1 MAEAERH
8 GKGWRARWTA
18 PPGSPVARPS
28 KSGFRTKTAA
38 KAYAEDREAEIRAGV
53 YIDPKAGERTL
64 ADWWAEWFPAQTYK
78 PNTVETY
85 ERRWLK
91 QIEPRWGS
99 TPLNLIRG
107 IDLDKWIKELSQ
119 TLAPSS
125 VGAVLAPLRDCLEDA
140 VHNRLI
146 PASPMPPKGRRG
158 RRQVTAAPPREGVVI
173 PLEEAEAIMLRLRP
187 DEALLVL
194 IALWTGMRWSEL
206 AAMRRQYLTLHPPRE
221 GHPASG
227 WYFIHPIEGAVHEDK
242 SSRRFLDAPKSGV
255 ASGRIIDLPPF
266 LVLILLA
273 YLEAL
278 PAEQDVLFPPLRERD
293 GAQFRNYDAWN
304 TGRWRPACD
313 GRPAKVYKNGRVR
326 EALAPIH
333 KGLRLHD
340 CKHTHKAMLNN
351 GRIHPAMQNYRL
363 GHAEQGAA
371 GAYSHPTPQMR
382 AETVDW
388 LEQVWQAWNPVR
400 LIDHLAPLLRRT
412 EGAEKPEE
420 SATPISPPRAQIG
433 PARQDPLF

>member
-1 MAEAERH
+1 MAYAEKRP
-8 GKGWRARWTA
+8 GSKTWRARYQRPDGSWA
-18 PPGSPVARPS
+18 SEPGFPTRRKAEEY
-28 KSGFRTKTAA
+28 GDDQEAA
-38 KAYAEDREAEIRAGV
+38 MRAGTW
-53 YIDPKAGERTL
+53 IDPKAGERTL
-64 ADWWAEWFPAQTYK
+64 ADWWAEWFPAQTYR
-78 PNTVETY
+78 PNTAETY

-99 TPLNLIRG
+99 TPLNRIRG

-119 TLAPSS
+119 SLAPSS
-125 VGAVLAPLRDCLEDA
+125 VGTVLAPLRDCFDDA

-158 RRQVTAAPPREGVVI
+158 RRALTVAPPREGVVI
-173 PLEEAEAIMLRLRP
+173 PLEQAEAIMLRLRP

-194 IALWTGMRWSEL
+194 IALFTGMRWSEL
-206 AAMRRQYLTLHPPRE
+206 AAMRRQYLTLHPPRD
-221 GHPASG
+221 GQPASG
-227 WYFIHPIEGAVHEDK
+227 WYFVHPVEGAVHEDK
-242 SSRRFLDAPKSGV
+242 HSRRFLDPPKSGV

-278 PAEQDVLFPPLRERD
+278 PDGQDVLFPPLRERE
-293 GAQFRNYDAWN
+293 GAQFRNYDSWN

-371 GAYSHPTPQMR
+371 GAYSHPTPEMR
-382 AETVDW
+382 AETTAW
-388 LEQVWQAWNPVR
+388 LEQVWQAWNPTR
-400 LIDHLAPLLRRT
+400 LIEHLSLLWAR
-412 EGAEKPEE
+412 
-420 SATPISPPRAQIG
+420 
-433 PARQDPLF
+433 PARRQVPASAPARLPQAALPPGEQDSLF